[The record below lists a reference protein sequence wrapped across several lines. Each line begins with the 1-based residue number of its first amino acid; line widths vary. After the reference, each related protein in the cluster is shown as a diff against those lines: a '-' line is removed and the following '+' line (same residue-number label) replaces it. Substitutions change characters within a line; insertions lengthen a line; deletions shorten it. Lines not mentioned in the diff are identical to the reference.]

1 MAAKSKKQ
9 TAVDMAVL
17 APLDW
22 VDERTGAVRGTK
34 WFLFRNVPR
43 DISWM
48 QTLGSAALTAFI
60 VQALTGAILAM
71 YYKPSSEIDPLTGNP
86 IAYTSIQAIT
96 DELTLGWLVRGMHR
110 WGASVFIILLFLHM
124 GRVFLFGAYKYPRE
138 LQWITGVLI
147 LVMGMLMGFTGYLL
161 PWDQTAYWATVVGI
175 NLNGTAPFA
184 GPWLAQFLASGPEI
198 GADTLPKW
206 YALHMLLIP
215 GALIALIGI
224 HIYLV
229 TRLGV
234 SSPPWSKEAA
244 GRERTP
250 VEPTGARAASSE
262 EAEAALMAR
271 DLGELNREDYANY
284 KDDVKKE
291 GKGFFPFAMW
301 HDTVMSFVVVCV
313 ITALAAIWYFDAD
326 GTKPGL
332 LGPWYTEPADP
343 GTTDFIPRPDWYFYF
358 LFYLLRIFE
367 WPETVFIATVGI
379 PTICLILLL
388 GLPFYDRR
396 RERRPTAPAG
406 RDGRGRAHDPLD
418 GRAYVEG
425 RDGEGGARLR
435 APPPRAFVG
444 GGARVRGRSSR
455 PCRAPSSSRSPAA

>member
-1 MAAKSKKQ
+1 MATKSKKQ
-9 TAVDMAVL
+9 TAIDMAVL

-71 YYKPSSEIDPLTGNP
+71 YYKPSSEIDPITGNP

-244 GRERTP
+244 GRERKP
-250 VEPTGARAASSE
+250 VEPTGARA
-262 EAEAALMAR
+262 
-271 DLGELNREDYANY
+271 
-284 KDDVKKE
+284 
-291 GKGFFPFAMW
+291 
-301 HDTVMSFVVVCV
+301 
-313 ITALAAIWYFDAD
+313 
-326 GTKPGL
+326 GL
-332 LGPWYTEPADP
+332 
-343 GTTDFIPRPDWYFYF
+343 
-358 LFYLLRIFE
+358 
-367 WPETVFIATVGI
+367 V
-379 PTICLILLL
+379 
-388 GLPFYDRR
+388 
-396 RERRPTAPAG
+396 
-406 RDGRGRAHDPLD
+406 RGS
-418 GRAYVEG
+418 
-425 RDGEGGARLR
+425 
-435 APPPRAFVG
+435 G
-444 GGARVRGRSSR
+444 GGD
-455 PCRAPSSSRSPAA
+455 